1 MALRTIPKT
10 SNNMRHLTLLL
21 TFLTLVGCSSGCRTT
36 HNKDIYVTFT
46 FSNAST
52 NELNGVE
59 IACAGK
65 SLGAGILV
73 KGGEKTIFDVRWPD
87 VATAKVNFI
96 DYNTEQPYSIDVS
109 LAEVGERI
117 RAGKCRHVT
126 LRILSY
132 EKAEMVC
139 E

>member
-1 MALRTIPKT
+1 
-10 SNNMRHLTLLL
+10 MRYLTLLL
-21 TFLTLVGCSSGCRTT
+21 TLLTLVGCSGGCRAT
-36 HNKDIYVTFT
+36 HKKDIYVTFT
-46 FSNAST
+46 FGNAST
-52 NELNGVE
+52 NKLNGVKIE
-59 IACAGK
+59 CAGK

-73 KGGEKTIFDVRWPD
+73 KGGDATIFDVRWPD
-87 VATAKVNFI
+87 AATGKVNFI
-96 DYNTEQPYSIDVS
+96 EYDTEQHYSIDVS

-117 RAGKCRHVT
+117 RAGECRQVT